1 MYTIENMSTTN
12 EWTDNGSITHYH
24 FIFGFKTKEQYLDET
39 DDWKAEYKELSARIR
54 KYKLYRKPKNR
65 PEGMEGWKVF
75 STLGTMQERARLMN
89 AMRVQAKV
97 EAGRRMV
104 QHQAAA

>member
-1 MYTIENMSTTN
+1 MYAIENMTTTH

-24 FIFGFKTKEQYLDET
+24 FTFGFTTKEGYLEQT
-39 DDWKAEYKELSARIR
+39 EGWKADYKELSKRIR
-54 KYKLYRKPKNR
+54 KYKAYRKPRNR
-65 PEGMEGWKVF
+65 PEGMEGWKVY
-75 STLGTMQERARLMN
+75 STLGTMQEQARIMG

-104 QHQAAA
+104 QQQKAA